1 MKNIKTILSA
11 ILFTCAVCLIVGLST
26 PISSKASDDAG
37 NTMETETAETSSVS
51 PHNDFPDTSKKD

>member
-26 PISSKASDDAG
+26 PISSKASDDTE
-37 NTMETETAETSSVS
+37 NTIETETTETSSVS
-51 PHNDFPDTSKKD
+51 PHNDLPDPVKKD